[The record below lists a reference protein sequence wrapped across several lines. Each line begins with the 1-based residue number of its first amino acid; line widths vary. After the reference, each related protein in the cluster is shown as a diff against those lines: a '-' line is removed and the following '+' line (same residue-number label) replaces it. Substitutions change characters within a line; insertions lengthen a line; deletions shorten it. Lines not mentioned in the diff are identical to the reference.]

1 MVFYLYGLL
10 SLWSYIIMAFYYYGL
25 LEWKWYK
32 VTWKVNT
39 CVCCCCCCCFSSFIL
54 RVCLY
59 AYMSICLSECL
70 LVCLSVCLA
79 DIQIDLSV
87 CLFNSVC
94 LIHSMDLLLCLSCW
108 RSACI
113 KFVFCSLQFALSGKL
128 FRVEKVGKKDAMD
141 TEAASLHLLT
151 PNHLPP

>member
-1 MVFYLYGLL
+1 
-10 SLWSYIIMAFYYYGL
+10 MAFYHYGL
-25 LEWKWYK
+25 ISLWPSIIMVFWNESCYK

-87 CLFNSVC
+87 CLFNSV
-94 LIHSMDLLLCLSCW
+94 IHSMDLLLCLSCW

>member
-1 MVFYLYGLL
+1 MKVIQGHLESEYMCVLL
-10 SLWSYIIMAFYYYGL
+10 L
-25 LEWKWYK
+25 L
-32 VTWKVNT
+32 
-39 CVCCCCCCCFSSFIL
+39 FSSFIL

-59 AYMSICLSECL
+59 VYLSVWVSVSASISYLYAYLSICLSECL
-70 LVCLSVCLA
+70 PVCLSVCLA

-108 RSACI
+108 CSACI